1 MRNPVAA
8 AGATLALILLA
19 IVVWVFLN
27 PGFAKGQIEDYV
39 QKATGRTIEIK
50 GGSSLNF
57 RPELSVR
64 LGDVT
69 LSNPEGQSGAL
80 IKAAAIVVPLEWR
93 DLFARQLRIGTVTLK
108 QPTFNFTSDAL
119 GRASWTDPALPAS
132 TEGRILTLIAEDG
145 VINYL
150 NENSGL
156 AFAIKDADFQ
166 ATLAENDELAARGTA
181 SINGRFVSF
190 QAYVKSLARAAQ
202 DGSPADFDLESPGA
216 KIGFSGRLT
225 SRGSLALAGQLTA
238 TADETRGFAKWLG
251 AALPGNDSIGPFS
264 LAAKVDSA
272 NASLSFADADLAI
285 GKNSLKGKLTVDATR
300 ARPKLSGTLATDQL
314 DLPLPVL
321 DASGAALKAFDTALE
336 LDAFRLKLGPFDAS
350 PAKIGID
357 INEGLLD
364 LHLRNAGFSGGK
376 ISGALSING
385 AKPVPVLQLSIDATG
400 IPADEITAFTA
411 IPLPNG
417 PLTVKAALTASGK
430 STDELT
436 GTLAGNAEFS
446 MPGGVLRGF
455 DLKAML
461 VRLNAE
467 AAVEGWPKI
476 GDTDFGN
483 LAANFGIADGIA
495 TLKTF
500 EFSTTEFAVTGT
512 GETDLLRRALDL
524 KFNIGKAGEP
534 NLPSTAR
541 IDVTGRWDNPRFSV
555 AQ

>member
-8 AGATLALILLA
+8 AGATLTLILVA
-19 IVVWVFLN
+19 IIAWVFLN
-27 PGFAKGQIEDYV
+27 PGFAKGQVEDYV
-39 QKATGRTIEIK
+39 QKATGRAIEIK
-50 GGSSLNF
+50 GGSSLMF
-57 RPELSVR
+57 RPQLAVR
-64 LGDVT
+64 LNDVT

-80 IKAAAIVVPLEWR
+80 VKAAAIVIPLEWR
-93 DLFARQLRIGTVTLK
+93 DLLTRQLRIGMVTM
-108 QPTFNFTSDAL
+108 QEPVFNFTNDAT

-132 TEGRILTLIAEDG
+132 NEGRVLTLVAEDG

-150 NENSGL
+150 NEKSGL

-225 SRGSLALAGQLTA
+225 SREALALAGQLTA
-238 TADETRGFAKWLG
+238 TADETRDFAKWLG
-251 AALPGNDSIGPFS
+251 ATLPGRDSLGPFS
-264 LAAKVDSA
+264 LAAKLDSS
-272 NASLSFADADLAI
+272 NALLSFADAELSI
-285 GKNSLKGKLTVDATR
+285 GKNALKGKLAVDATR
-300 ARPKLSGTLATDQL
+300 ARPKLSGALATDQL
-314 DLPLPVL
+314 NLPIPTLETN
-321 DASGAALKAFDTALE
+321 GAALKAFDTALE

-357 INEGLLD
+357 MNEGLLD
-364 LHLRNAGFSGGK
+364 LHLRDAGFSSGK

-385 AKPVPVLQLSIDATG
+385 TKPVPVLQLSIDATG
-400 IPADEITAFTA
+400 IPANEITAFTA

-417 PLTVKAALTASGK
+417 PLTLKATLTASGK

-436 GTLAGNAEFS
+436 GTLAGNADLS
-446 MPGGVLRGF
+446 MPGGVLQGF

-476 GDTDFGN
+476 GDTGFGN
-483 LAANFGIADGIA
+483 LAANFSVADGIA

-500 EFSTTEFAVTGT
+500 DLSTTEFAVTGT
-512 GETDLLRRALDL
+512 GEADLLRRAFDL
-524 KFNIGKAGEP
+524 KFSVTEAQAP
-534 NLPSTAR
+534 NSPSAAR
-541 IDVTGRWDNPRFSV
+541 IDVIGRWDKPRFSV